1 MNVTYFITIPTCGL
15 QVSIRRTGETG
26 DTLPPKCGKQAH
38 LETYTISRN
47 PPASDPAG
55 CPQPHESFPWL
66 SRAFLPSG
74 HPCHFKEGNGY
85 WSLHI
90 SQRRALC
97 LICHLC
103 LRMIEFIR
111 FFPESRYEWIRQHMS
126 LGAVRKQAR
135 TGWMWGVIKNIF
147 PLIRIPLKIDI
158 PKQWRRKTKYTSWGK
173 KTNKT

>member
-1 MNVTYFITIPTCGL
+1 MWSSSLHQKNWRNRGHPTSE
-15 QVSIRRTGETG
+15 VWETG
-26 DTLPPKCGKQAH
+26 TPRNVYHFQKSSCFR
-38 LETYTISRN
+38 SRRL
-47 PPASDPAG
+47 
-55 CPQPHESFPWL
+55 PQPHESFPWL

-74 HPCHFKEGNGY
+74 HPCHFKEGDGY

-111 FFPESRYEWIRQHMS
+111 FFPESRCEWIRQHMS

-158 PKQWRRKTKYTSWGK
+158 PKQWRRKTKYTSWGGK
-173 KTNKT
+173 NNKT